1 MKRFLKAACGAAAL
15 TLLLAG
21 CATDREPEFGSSVR
35 HMVAGQTYDP
45 AAPRAEMGAVDGQK
59 AAQAVD
65 AYHAEKKGSTKGKSS
80 SSSILIPTVSQ

>member
-1 MKRFLKAACGAAAL
+1 MNSTLKAVCSAAAL

-35 HMVAGQTYDP
+35 HMVTGQTYDP
-45 AAPRAEMGAVDGQK
+45 ATPRAEIGTVDGQK

-65 AYHAEKKGSTKGKSS
+65 AYRAEKKASGKGKSS
-80 SSSILIPTVSQ
+80 SPSILIPTVSQ